1 MSIRK
6 EMVDKLYLLDVE
18 IAQLQARRKGVE
30 FVIQITEQAAFS
42 EEQEKAILASY
53 GIGLSIGELGVKKGL

>member
-6 EMVDKLYLLDVE
+6 EMIDKLYLLDVE

-30 FVIQITEQAAFS
+30 FVIQITEQAEFS
-42 EEQEKAILASY
+42 EDQEKAILASY
-53 GIGLSIGELGVKKGL
+53 GIGLSINALGVKKGS

>member
-6 EMVDKLYLLDVE
+6 EMIDKLYLLDVE

-30 FVIQITEQAAFS
+30 FVIQITEQADFS

-53 GIGLSIGELGVKKGL
+53 GIGLSISELGVKKGL

>member
-6 EMVDKLYLLDVE
+6 EMIDKLYLLDVE

-30 FVIQITEQAAFS
+30 FVIQITEQADFS

-53 GIGLSIGELGVKKGL
+53 GIGLSISAMGVQKVS

>member
-1 MSIRK
+1 MYMSIRK
-6 EMVDKLYLLDVE
+6 QMSDKLYLLDLE

-30 FVIQITEQAAFS
+30 FVIQITEAAEFS

-53 GIGLSIGELGVKKGL
+53 GIGLSIRNIGVQ

>member
-6 EMVDKLYLLDVE
+6 QMSDKLYLLDLE

-30 FVIQITEQAAFS
+30 FVIQITEAAEFS

-53 GIGLSIGELGVKKGL
+53 GIGLSINKMLNSIAE

>member
-6 EMVDKLYLLDVE
+6 QMSDKLYLLDLE
-18 IAQLQARRKGVE
+18 IAKLQARRKGVE
-30 FVIQITEQAAFS
+30 FVIQITEQAEFS

-53 GIGLSIGELGVKKGL
+53 GIGLSIKNMGVQYES

>member
-18 IAQLQARRKGVE
+18 IAQLQAKRKGVE

-42 EEQEKAILASY
+42 EEQEKTILASY
-53 GIGLSIGELGVKKGL
+53 GIGLSIGGLGVKKGL